1 MLAPAKCIAHIVWG
15 HIYLVPGG
23 IVAGRLCERKIKSQ
37 ARSTVNFGRELPQC
51 PHLTAESDAP
61 DRTRGRSTPPSI
73 RMTMRSSFGRWEGLC
88 TLSSSFSILYM
99 ASRKGHSF
107 SSTPRQ
113 CQLTAA
119 RCSSAEVVD
128 SSFAASVR
136 PELAAA
142 AGPTP
147 PWTTNQWSASK
158 HVDFA
163 LVCKTPSGQW
173 RLNEP

>member
-1 MLAPAKCIAHIVWG
+1 MLAPATCIAHIVLYIFG
-15 HIYLVPGG
+15 AGG
-23 IVAGRLCERKIKSQ
+23 IVAGRLCERNIKSQ

-61 DRTRGRSTPPSI
+61 DRTRGHSTPPSI

-99 ASRKGHSF
+99 ACRKGHSF
-107 SSTPRQ
+107 SSTPWQ
-113 CQLTAA
+113 CQHEAH
-119 RCSSAEVVD
+119 CSSAEIVD

-142 AGPTP
+142 AGPIP